1 MHRKSA
7 IENPGQTVGNEIF
20 GAYLYLLNH
29 PAHIEPSCS
38 QNFQSMRDV
47 PPNQSIFFRRFRSAG
62 SSPRCATQS
71 WLPAGSR
78 IFGARNG
85 SAAAKGAS
93 IFMRSTSRRDA
104 AAALC
109 GTGLVANPFVSALS
123 LPMFNRPAPRW
134 GKIGQPQGILSGLFR
149 VIRGATAPPVAVAR
163 VPSTGRSTSVGGR
176 RVCRSGYVRRLAW
189 FPGCALRLKAW

>member
-1 MHRKSA
+1 MS
-7 IENPGQTVGNEIF
+7 Q
-20 GAYLYLLNH
+20 
-29 PAHIEPSCS
+29 SCS

-47 PPNQSIFFRRFRSAG
+47 PPNQSIFSRRFPLSAAAR

-109 GTGLVANPFVSALS
+109 GTSLVANPFVSALS

-134 GKIGQPQGILSGLFR
+134 GKIGQPQGILSGLFG
-149 VIRGATAPPVAVAR
+149 VIRGAIARPVAVAR

-176 RVCRSGYVRRLAW
+176 RVCRSAYVRRLAW
-189 FPGCALRLKAW
+189 FRGCALRLKAW